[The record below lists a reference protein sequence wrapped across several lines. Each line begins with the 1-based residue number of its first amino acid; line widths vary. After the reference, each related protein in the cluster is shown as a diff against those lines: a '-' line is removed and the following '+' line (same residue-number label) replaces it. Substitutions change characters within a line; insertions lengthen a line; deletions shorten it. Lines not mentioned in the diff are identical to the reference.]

1 MIKSIVIIFLVLFMA
16 SGCAKE
22 PQVADETASQAKN
35 LEDGVTQEV
44 STFTLSSVGDDGQS
58 NWELEGET
66 ADIMEDKVNL
76 SNVKIK
82 SESMGSSVTMEAKK
96 GVIKKSENKGTF
108 KNDVVLAYDDGTTLA
123 TDTIDWSFKNEIAT
137 APGAVFVKSAGLE
150 TKAMGARLDKSINK
164 IQLNKDVFM
173 NTPSGT
179 TIKCSGPLVLDYKEN
194 TAVFKDNVVIE
205 NPKGT
210 MASSEMVVF
219 FDPDKKKILK
229 VNANGGVRLIRGNSI
244 SVSEEAVY
252 FAEEGKAILTGN
264 PVIFIDSKEAD
275 NAFAQDRRP

>member
-1 MIKSIVIIFLVLFMA
+1 
-16 SGCAKE
+16 
-22 PQVADETASQAKN
+22 VADEIASQAKN

-108 KNDVVLAYDDGTTLA
+108 KDDVVLAYDDGTTLA